1 MMATSTRTTL
11 PPQTREPADRARG
24 VDAPVNVGDLER
36 WLSLLDGGLLA
47 LSLLRRSL
55 GTVVFVGGAGSLLY
69 RGWTGQCPLYQ
80 TMELSTV
87 APEPRPASARHVTGP
102 DEPPL
107 VVLAE
112 S

>member
-1 MMATSTRTTL
+1 MMATSTRPRP

-24 VDAPVNVGDLER
+24 ADAPGNVGDLER
-36 WLSLLDGGLLA
+36 GHSLLGGGLLA

-55 GTVVFVGGAGSLLY
+55 GTVVLVGGAGALLA
-69 RGWTGQCPLYQ
+69 RGLTGQCPLYQ
-80 TMELSTV
+80 SLGLSTV
-87 APEPRPASARHVTGP
+87 APEPQPARAHRVTGL
-102 DEPPL
+102 DEAPL

>member
-1 MMATSTRTTL
+1 MIATATRTPP
-11 PPQTREPADRARG
+11 PPQTRAPADRARG

-36 WLSLLDGGLLA
+36 WLSLLGGGLLA

-55 GTVVFVGGAGSLLY
+55 GTVVLVGGARALLY
-69 RGWTGQCPLYQ
+69 RGWTGRYPRYQ

-87 APEPRPASARHVTGP
+87 APEPRPARARHVTGP

-107 VVLAE
+107 GVLAE